1 MSIFID
7 KIFEAGGSM
16 VPLAICS
23 VVSIAVIIE
32 RAVHLK
38 KKNVIE
44 DDLIKAV
51 SEHVKKG
58 DYDAARKTGAA
69 SPTIFG
75 TIVDKGIEVHEIE
88 GSDLDTAL
96 TETSSRELPQL
107 EKFLNVLALIG
118 SIAPLLGLF
127 GTVYGMIL
135 SFDEIAK
142 ESVDKEL
149 MAKGISVALITT
161 GTGLLIAIPAI
172 IANNYFRGRVDY
184 FYREVEEG
192 ILQIMRAFHVAHK
205 SDDEEPEESDAGE
218 GDVEAGAPA

>member
-7 KIFEAGGSM
+7 KVIEAGGSM
-16 VPLAICS
+16 MPLALCS
-23 VVSIAVIIE
+23 VISIAVIIE
-32 RAVHLK
+32 RSVQLR
-38 KKNVIE
+38 KKNVIDPE
-44 DDLIKAV
+44 LVEKASKLIGKDDL
-51 SEHVKKG
+51 E
-58 DYDAARKTGAA
+58 AARKIGQE
-69 SPTIFG
+69 SPTLFG
-75 TIVDKGIEVHEIE
+75 KILDKGIEAHQIE
-88 GSDLDTAL
+88 GSKLEDAL
-96 TETSSRELPQL
+96 VECSARILPKL

-172 IANNYFRGRVDY
+172 IANNYFRSRVDY
-184 FYREVEEG
+184 YYSAVEEA
-192 ILQIMRAFHVAHK
+192 ILQVVRSYHVAQN
-205 SDDEEPEESDAGE
+205 ST
-218 GDVEAGAPA
+218 APKNGTTPNTVI